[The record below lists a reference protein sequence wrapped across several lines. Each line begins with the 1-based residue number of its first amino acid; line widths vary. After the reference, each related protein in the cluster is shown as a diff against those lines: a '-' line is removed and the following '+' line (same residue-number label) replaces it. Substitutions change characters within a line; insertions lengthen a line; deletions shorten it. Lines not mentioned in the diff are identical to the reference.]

1 MPYDLPPDERARLH
15 KVETV
20 LIIFFSTIILAAVFG
35 VVYSKIRPLPPVKG
49 APGRPAASATPGNAS
64 PVTPPPVAR

>member
-20 LIIFFSTIILAAVFG
+20 LIVFFSTIILAAMGG
-35 VVYSKIRPLPPVKG
+35 VIYSKFRPLPPVKPING
-49 APGRPAASATPGNAS
+49 AIPGKTTAPASTP
-64 PVTPPPVAR
+64 TPPPVAR

>member
-20 LIIFFSTIILAAVFG
+20 LIVFFSTIILAAMAG
-35 VVYSKIRPLPPVKG
+35 VIYSKFRPLPAVNPTPG
-49 APGRPAASATPGNAS
+49 SGPGPAPAPASAPA
-64 PVTPPPVAR
+64 PPPVAR

>member
-20 LIIFFSTIILAAVFG
+20 LIVFFSTIILAAMGG
-35 VVYSKIRPLPPVKG
+35 VIYSKFRPLPPVKTTPNAG
-49 APGRPAASATPGNAS
+49 SGTAPASTP
-64 PVTPPPVAR
+64 TPPPVAH